1 MIESMQ
7 LFEEVTQVGIVV
19 RDLKSALAQ
28 YRAPRPRPV
37 AHLQVCATPPHGNA
51 HQGPGDSV

>member
-1 MIESMQ
+1 MTNGAQ

-28 YRAPRPRPV
+28 YSERLGLGPWRIYCYAPARLTEMRIR
-37 AHLQVCATPPHGNA
+37 G
-51 HQGPGDSV
+51 